1 MGRSCWWFTPRWITI
16 RTSASNFFRSLFLI
30 VIQAGTIE
38 QISQLLLL
46 KDTEDYNEK
55 VVRAAASMCERER
68 RTLEAIKLYNIAG
81 AHETV
86 IACLAKALGEVVLQ
100 PDGGGDEGRR
110 VEATAREIYYHYSRL
125 NRAAGRARDA
135 VGILLRLREA
145 TVARD
150 AGRYEAALEAIEAT
164 DLVPFEGDAAKLN
177 RRAAEFESTYD
188 DSVKRNLPIYLP
200 LTMEILAALS
210 KKIKSSSMN
219 GPSQKMVSH
228 RLSLKNPSIAK

>member
-1 MGRSCWWFTPRWITI
+1 M
-16 RTSASNFFRSLFLI
+16 
-30 VIQAGTIE
+30 IE
-38 QISQLLLL
+38 QNSQLLLL

-55 VVRAAASMCERER
+55 IVRAAASMCERER
-68 RTLEAIKLYNIAG
+68 RTLEAIKLFNIAG
-81 AHETV
+81 AHDTV
-86 IACLAKALGEVVLQ
+86 IACLAQALGEVALQ

-145 TVARD
+145 VVARD

-164 DLVPFEGDAAKLN
+164 ELVPFEGDAARLN

-188 DSVKRNLPIYLP
+188 DSVKRNLPMYLP
-200 LTMEILAALS
+200 LTMEVLAALS
-210 KKIKSSSMN
+210 KKVKSSAMN
-219 GPSQKMVSH
+219 EASRKMVSCC
-228 RLSLKNPSIAK
+228 RTDFYI